1 MVDHNILLEKLVA
14 YGLENRELQWR
25 QSYLSQRKQVVQIGN
40 TASSEMF
47 TKNGVPQGSILG
59 PLFFLIFINDLPLH
73 VPSQT
78 DLFADDTTIMESAD
92 YRNVSE
98 LSSALN
104 KSMSEIE
111 LWAKANKL
119 PLNEEKTKLLMITG
133 KGLRQS

>member
-1 MVDHNILLEKLVA
+1 M
-14 YGLENRELQWR
+14 
-25 QSYLSQRKQVVQIGN
+25 
-40 TASSEMF
+40 
-47 TKNGVPQGSILG
+47 
-59 PLFFLIFINDLPLH
+59 FLIFINDLPSH

-98 LSSALN
+98 LNSSLN

-111 LWAKANKL
+111 LWANANKL

-133 KGLRQS
+133 KRPASKLTEKPMINIEGKRILKAVESATLLDLEIDSKLSFTEHGDKVCK

>member
-1 MVDHNILLEKLVA
+1 MSQILHCRGIGMFV
-14 YGLENRELQWR
+14 
-25 QSYLSQRKQVVQIGN
+25 KQY
-40 TASSEMF
+40 
-47 TKNGVPQGSILG
+47 SILG

-92 YRNVSE
+92 YRNIPE
-98 LSSALN
+98 LNSSLN

-119 PLNEEKTKLLMITG
+119 PLNEY
-133 KGLRQS
+133 